1 MTVSELRDLSLQ
13 VPVTGS
19 QHLGLQDS
27 TTDDVTQVVHA
38 SAKDDSLGSQTGRS
52 NLRYHGVDDWSNGHG
67 VDTQPHDAKDG
78 LAPSETQGLVRQRQE
93 TNKPEKDDQCAESRE
108 PDSPAPKLV
117 DVEPG
122 NHGADERETFT
133 AEGDVV
139 CNVVCDA
146 GLLEEKASTVA
157 ERTAI
162 CNVREE
168 SHARNLCSAKVR
180 APESIPVRGTGTLLH
195 LQLVG
200 SQVSTDSHWHDLGG
214 VGRTSGCEHTPGN
227 VGEDLTHEDDLY
239 GGGKEYD
246 EDEARQGEQAD
257 YEYLAVAPSRG
268 SPAVENGTE
277 NVHHGSEGIESLLPG
292 GGNLVSAL
300 FVEPFAV
307 LLSKLGVAVEGTEER
322 HVVPFHDDGQRDHCG
337 DQTEGK
343 AMLLCVTLKGFSIEP
358 LVVQV
363 NILKTVEISLSTL
376 DLSASLGVVSHFAFY
391 SKNCQCWRIELQGRA
406 VERIFRRAR

>member
-1 MTVSELRDLSLQ
+1 M
-13 VPVTGS
+13 
-19 QHLGLQDS
+19 
-27 TTDDVTQVVHA
+27 
-38 SAKDDSLGSQTGRS
+38 
-52 NLRYHGVDDWSNGHG
+52 
-67 VDTQPHDAKDG
+67 
-78 LAPSETQGLVRQRQE
+78 RQRQE

-195 LQLVG
+195 LQLVGVNHQRHGGIVVDVVAGLREPLQALLGLVQSALADEEPRGLGRQIGKDHEGDWPDPLDGKGDSVGPFRRVIDQPGENTGGDELPDDPAEVDVG

-337 DQTEGK
+337 DQT
-343 AMLLCVTLKGFSIEP
+343 
-358 LVVQV
+358 
-363 NILKTVEISLSTL
+363 
-376 DLSASLGVVSHFAFY
+376 VS
-391 SKNCQCWRIELQGRA
+391 NG
-406 VERIFRRAR
+406 